1 MKRLCNLPE
10 LIGAGRLA
18 IRSAVSALVLPLA
31 ACITTTP
38 ATSVHQPMSARPPM
52 VAPPVQGNGAIYQA
66 GYHRPL
72 FEDRR
77 ARNVGDTLTVNI
89 VENTAADK
97 SSNTTTNRSSDNN
110 FGVTNVAGLPGKSFL
125 GAGLAANSD
134 FKFSGDGA
142 TASNNVFTGT
152 ITVTIIEVYPNGNLL
167 VSGEKQVGI
176 NMGSE
181 FIRVSGVV
189 NPLYLTATNSVN
201 SVQIAD
207 ARIEYRGSG
216 QIENAQQMGWLSRF
230 FMNALPF

>member
-1 MKRLCNLPE
+1 MKIIFHCR
-10 LIGAGRLA
+10 GAASRLA
-18 IRSAVSALVLPLA
+18 RAAAALLALPLA

-38 ATSVHQPMSARPPM
+38 ATSVHQPMSVRPP
-52 VAPPVQGNGAIYQA
+52 VDTAPAQSNGAIFQA

-77 ARNVGDTLTVNI
+77 ARNIGDTLTVNI
-89 VENTAADK
+89 VENTSADK
-97 SSNTTTNRSSDNN
+97 KSNTTTNRSSDNN
-110 FGVTNVAGLPGKSFL
+110 FGVTNVSGMPGKSFL

-134 FKFSGDGA
+134 FKFSGDGE

-152 ITVTIIEVYPNGNLL
+152 ITVTVIEVYPNGNLL

-176 NMGSE
+176 NHASE
-181 FIRVSGVV
+181 FIRLSGVI
-189 NPLYLTATNSVN
+189 NPVYLTPSNSVN

-207 ARIEYRGSG
+207 ARIEYRGNG

-230 FMNALPF
+230 FLNVLPF

>member
-1 MKRLCNLPE
+1 MNTGFYLNVLR
-10 LIGAGRLA
+10 
-18 IRSAVSALVLPLA
+18 AVSLGLLLPLA

-38 ATSVHQPMSARPPM
+38 STSVHQPMTVRPPA
-52 VAPPVQGNGAIYQA
+52 VATPAMGNGAIYQA
-66 GYHRPL
+66 GYTRPL

-89 VENTAADK
+89 VENTSADK
-97 SSNTTTNRSSDNN
+97 KSNTTTNRSSDNN
-110 FGVTNVAGLPGKSFL
+110 FGVTNVSGLPGKSFM

-134 FKFSGDGA
+134 FKFSGDGE

-152 ITVTIIEVYPNGNLL
+152 ITVTVIEVYPNGNLL

-176 NMGSE
+176 NHASE
-181 FIRVSGVV
+181 FIRLSGVV
-189 NPLYLTATNSVN
+189 NPVYLTPTNSVN

-207 ARIEYRGSG
+207 ARIEYRGNG

-230 FMNALPF
+230 FMNVLPF

>member
-1 MKRLCNLPE
+1 MKAMFQRNLVRT
-10 LIGAGRLA
+10 GALL
-18 IRSAVSALVLPLA
+18 LVLPLA

-38 ATSVHQPMSARPPM
+38 STSVHQPMSVRPPALAASM
-52 VAPPVQGNGAIYQA
+52 QANGTIYQA
-66 GYHRPL
+66 GYSRPL

-89 VENTAADK
+89 VENTSADK
-97 SSNTTTNRSSDNN
+97 KSNTTTNRSSDNN
-110 FGVTNVAGLPGKSFL
+110 FGVTNVSGLPGKSFM

-134 FKFSGDGA
+134 FKFSGDGE
-142 TASNNVFTGT
+142 TASNNAFTGT

-176 NMGSE
+176 NHASE
-181 FIRVSGVV
+181 FIRLSGVV
-189 NPLYLTATNSVN
+189 NPVYMTPGNSIN

-207 ARIEYRGSG
+207 ARIEYRGNG
-216 QIENAQQMGWLSRF
+216 QIENAQNMGWLSRF

>member
-1 MKRLCNLPE
+1 MKFTFHNN
-10 LIGAGRLA
+10 
-18 IRSAVSALVLPLA
+18 RSWRAAAALLVLPLS

-38 ATSVHQPMSARPPM
+38 ATSVHQPMSVRPPM
-52 VAPPVQGNGAIYQA
+52 QAASAQASGAIYQT
-66 GYHRPL
+66 GFHRPL

-89 VENTAADK
+89 VENTSADK
-97 SSNTTTNRSSDNN
+97 KSNTTTNRSSDNN
-110 FGVTNVAGLPGKSFL
+110 FGVTNVSGLPGKSFL
-125 GAGLAANSD
+125 GAGLAANSAI
-134 FKFSGDGA
+134 KFSGDGE

-176 NMGSE
+176 NHGSE
-181 FIRVSGVV
+181 FIRLSGVV
-189 NPLYLTATNSVN
+189 NPLYMTSANSVN

-216 QIENAQQMGWLSRF
+216 QIENAQNMGWLSRF
-230 FMNALPF
+230 FLNALPF